1 MKEIIRKNKYLLL
14 CVISFVVFILH
25 SKSVFKTD
33 FTPEIEAYQQKFKV
47 KVDDLNKFITAKKNH
62 FSPDKIG
69 LLNREDLKEHAFY
82 YHVFR
87 NDSLIFWNTNQ
98 LPISRFSDIQ
108 FPGDG
113 IIHLQNGWYYSKSI
127 RIHNHILN
135 ASFLIKKEY
144 PYENSNLKNAYHPT
158 LSLPCKAKVILEK
171 DNAYPI
177 YSSSKKFLF
186 AWYIVPNSPLTSL
199 DSDLLL
205 CSLIAFL
212 FTAFLAVYHFT
223 TRLQSGWFWGT
234 LLIVVLARIA
244 SLQWHWFVF
253 VDGITAFNRD
263 LYSNSF
269 WAPNFGEYLIHCM
282 TAIFIIFAIINYLKR
297 NKTIKS
303 GKSIAITL
311 LIVTIVFSF
320 FLGENFRGLIENSN
334 IPLKIENLFE
344 LNFYSFLTFITM
356 GVLFYGYVQLFKFLI
371 LYLDQRN
378 FSKLNVFWIWLVTSL
393 ACIALDMTF
402 GNQQFLLVL
411 LMSTISFIIFY
422 FTYQWKDQSQLGFGV
437 IVLFLFSFLIALNL
451 EVFHT
456 KKEQRERQL
465 LARRLATEQ
474 DLATEQNYLQIA
486 KNIKNDIYLEKVI
499 NSEHTLGISEFKE
512 TMERRY
518 FNGFWER
525 YDIEFYLYDGTKN
538 SLINYANYQ
547 SNTLSTLEIIIH
559 RHSLPSELDKSMYYI
574 KDNTSQYSYIIRQE
588 IQSSEER
595 AIGTLYCALK
605 SKKIPEKIGFPRLL
619 VSGEAHVIE
628 PLEKYSLAK
637 YYDGKLVSHNG
648 KFSYP
653 SDDFG
658 LTNNQPITKG
668 FYNHGEYNHYLYRK
682 NFQDLIVLSIE
693 NHSTLHWF
701 TSCSY
706 LFCFFGGFLFVPVL
720 LKRREKLIH
729 LKQISLALRIQIVF
743 IGLVFLTL
751 IVFGVGSGSFIT
763 SQYKHQSQE
772 ALTEKIKYLERDI
785 KQRYGEKEVLSIE
798 ENGNALEYI
807 LQKLSAIYQ
816 TDINIYDNQGF
827 LLASSRAK
835 LFNIGL
841 LSEQINPSALFELN
855 QFRKS
860 EYIHEETIGNLRFLS
875 AYVPFFNNEG
885 NRIAFINLQHFGQQK
900 GVEFQIKQFLES
912 AINVAILLFALSV
925 LFALFVSRWVTSP
938 LRVLKESFSKVQLG
952 AFNEPITYTA
962 NDEIGALVVDYNNKL
977 NDLAET
983 SQKLAKSE
991 RESAWREM
999 AKQVA
1004 HEIKNPLTP
1013 MKLNLQQLQRVYD
1026 PSTPL
1031 PKDKITQITNS
1042 LIEQIDTLAK
1052 IANEFSNFAQ
1062 LPKPVIEK
1070 IDLSTL
1076 LENVIVFFKQEEH
1089 HTIQLNIQADNPII
1103 NGDKDLLLR
1112 VFNNLISNAIQSIPT
1127 DRQGLIQLLVE
1138 RVDNKINIE
1147 IKDNGCG
1154 IATTIQSSIF
1164 EPYFTTKS
1172 TGTGLGLAMCKQII
1186 DQHHGNITFTTE
1198 ENIGT
1203 TFSILLPIFK
1213 AKE

>member
-1 MKEIIRKNKYLLL
+1 
-14 CVISFVVFILH
+14 
-25 SKSVFKTD
+25 
-33 FTPEIEAYQQKFKV
+33 
-47 KVDDLNKFITAKKNH
+47 
-62 FSPDKIG
+62 
-69 LLNREDLKEHAFY
+69 
-82 YHVFR
+82 
-87 NDSLIFWNTNQ
+87 
-98 LPISRFSDIQ
+98 
-108 FPGDG
+108 
-113 IIHLQNGWYYSKSI
+113 
-127 RIHNHILN
+127 
-135 ASFLIKKEY
+135 
-144 PYENSNLKNAYHPT
+144 
-158 LSLPCKAKVILEK
+158 
-171 DNAYPI
+171 
-177 YSSSKKFLF
+177 
-186 AWYIVPNSPLTSL
+186 
-199 DSDLLL
+199 
-205 CSLIAFL
+205 
-212 FTAFLAVYHFT
+212 
-223 TRLQSGWFWGT
+223 
-234 LLIVVLARIA
+234 
-244 SLQWHWFVF
+244 
-253 VDGITAFNRD
+253 
-263 LYSNSF
+263 
-269 WAPNFGEYLIHCM
+269 
-282 TAIFIIFAIINYLKR
+282 
-297 NKTIKS
+297 
-303 GKSIAITL
+303 
-311 LIVTIVFSF
+311 
-320 FLGENFRGLIENSN
+320 
-334 IPLKIENLFE
+334 
-344 LNFYSFLTFITM
+344 
-356 GVLFYGYVQLFKFLI
+356 
-371 LYLDQRN
+371 
-378 FSKLNVFWIWLVTSL
+378 
-393 ACIALDMTF
+393 
-402 GNQQFLLVL
+402 
-411 LMSTISFIIFY
+411 
-422 FTYQWKDQSQLGFGV
+422 V

-938 LRVLKESFSKVQLG
+938 LRILKESFSKVQLG

-1026 PSTPL
+1026 PTTPL
-1031 PKDKITQITNS
+1031 PKEKITQITNS

-1112 VFNNLISNAIQSIPT
+1112 VFNNLISNAIQSIPS

-1138 RVDNKINIE
+1138 RVDNNISIE

-1154 IATTIQSSIF
+1154 IPTTIQSSIF

-1186 DQHHGNITFTTE
+1186 DQHHGNILFTTE